1 MPKPSKIC
9 LKPIR
14 RLAGANR
21 SGDPHDAVSWREV
34 KHDKI
39 TIDSTVRI
47 GGTGEW
53 CFVLSALGR
62 LLIGVGSLRA
72 KVLPRIPLWLLILGA
87 ILVLVSRI
95 VGQGI
100 ARACLQSPISSFSGD
115 LSTTNLSGRGCQ
127 NDAQET
133 VQDSLQTRPSVLI
146 GVALAWLGWWL
157 WQERLLLERLL
168 QEQVQIGGV

>member
-87 ILVLVSRI
+87 ILGLVSRI

-100 ARACLQSPISSFSGD
+100 A
-115 LSTTNLSGRGCQ
+115 
-127 NDAQET
+127 
-133 VQDSLQTRPSVLI
+133 SVLI